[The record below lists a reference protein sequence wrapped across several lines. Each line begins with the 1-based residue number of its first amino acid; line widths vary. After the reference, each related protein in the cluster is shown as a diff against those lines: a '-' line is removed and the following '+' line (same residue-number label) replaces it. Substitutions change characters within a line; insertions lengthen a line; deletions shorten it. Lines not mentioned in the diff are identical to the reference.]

1 VIKPRDSVGSTMSSV
16 DQISTKFSEIDR
28 FEIGLVKL
36 KERIEEEEL
45 VMNQIVKLLEGR
57 RSNQNLEDLIE
68 ALLYE
73 LRIRKKE
80 EKLVKNELYMVVF
93 IHSQVF
99 EEFLQNQS
107 RTLQELLDNSKKSKL
122 NLLNSKS

>member
-1 VIKPRDSVGSTMSSV
+1 MSSV